1 MAWFNASC
9 FFTSSFFNPFHELDH
24 LVVRKSFKKGRRHA
38 ERTWRYNCQAFCIP
52 FSPRSLTPGLQH
64 AALSVFMSLIVLL
77 QRVPADVFV
86 QNAATSS
93 DSAVCC
99 PVILSIWGCRHPY
112 SSSLVNLPF
121 VFFFYFLLLLCLRHS
136 FFFLPPSISSLVG
149 SLHVVWIIA
158 FPRL

>member
-9 FFTSSFFNPFHELDH
+9 FLTSSFFNPFLALDR

-52 FSPRSLTPGLQH
+52 FSPRSLTSDLQH
-64 AALSVFMSLIVLL
+64 AALSVFMSLIILL

-121 VFFFYFLLLLCLRHS
+121 VFFFFLLSPPPLPPPL
-136 FFFLPPSISSLVG
+136 FFLPPSISSVVG
-149 SLHVVWIIA
+149 SLHIVWIIA